1 MKGQIVTLHANEY
14 FAENESGSYRLTARG
29 RMKGKT
35 DILVGDYVEFANGA
49 IEKVYPRTSEF
60 IRPSVANV
68 TQIVAVLSSEPKPD
82 FYMLDKLLVSAN
94 KEGVSVVLAVNKN
107 DLGAEIYDK
116 VKSEY
121 AASGAEIL
129 SVSAAKGDNLA
140 ALKEKLRGKLTALA
154 GQSAVGKSSLV
165 NAMFSTSLKV
175 GDLSAIKRGKHTTT
189 ASHIYSFGEYRIVD
203 TPGFA
208 VLETDVE
215 AEDIRFYYPEFET
228 PSALCKFRGC
238 THVSE
243 PSCEV
248 KRLAESGEIPQKRYL
263 RYVELFKKA
272 KEKRRDY
279 E

>member
-14 FAENESGSYRLTARG
+14 FAENESGNYRLTARG

-49 IEKVYPRTSEF
+49 IEKVYPRTSQF

-68 TQIVAVLSSEPKPD
+68 QQIVAVLSSEPKPD
-82 FYMLDKLLVSAN
+82 FFMLDKLLVSAN

-107 DLGAEIYDK
+107 DLGAEIYEK
-116 VKSEY
+116 VKREY
-121 AASGAEIL
+121 AGSGAEIL
-129 SVSAAKGDNLA
+129 SVSAAKGDNLG
-140 ALKEKLRGKLTALA
+140 ALKEKLSGKLTALA

-165 NAMFSTSLKV
+165 NA
-175 GDLSAIKRGKHTTT
+175 IKRGKHTTT
-189 ASHIYSFGEYRIVD
+189 ASHIYSFGDCRIVD

-238 THVSE
+238 THTSE
-243 PSCEV
+243 PYCEV
-248 KRLAESGEIPQKRYL
+248 KRLAESGRIPEERYL

-272 KEKRRDY
+272 KEKRREY